1 MKAPKL
7 KFIVLILVAFF
18 SITTSF
24 AQDAKQQKEIINKL
38 NEIHKKT
45 FKTRDSLATIYK
57 VIYEKIGYTN
67 DTIIKNNL
75 FKKIA
80 ELDVASFNNAA
91 KELDREFGFV
101 RQFSSNPIALDI
113 LHYKVTKLEAADKY
127 EVFNSLF
134 STLSFDLQNSPK
146 GLQLKEMLVNFK
158 QSNIGSE
165 APDFEVKDIRNNKL
179 SLSSF
184 KNNSYVLLSFW
195 NSTSQAC
202 SDENTYLKEVY
213 LKYHQ
218 NGLEI
223 VNVSIDENMEVLRK
237 AIDFQKIDMFKNVP
251 IISNDVPLLAS
262 YFVNSIPQ
270 KILID
275 KNGIIIGRWR
285 GSNNSLKQEMNL
297 VLSTLFKTVAS
308 SSNNV
313 H

>member
-1 MKAPKL
+1 MRANQL
-7 KFIVLILVAFF
+7 KYIILIIMIFF
-18 SITTSF
+18 STVTSF
-24 AQDAKQQKEIINKL
+24 AQDTKQQKEIINKL
-38 NEIHKKT
+38 NQIHKPT

-57 VIYEKIGYTN
+57 AIYEKIGYTN

-75 FKKIA
+75 FKKIN
-80 ELDVASFNNAA
+80 ELDIASAKNAE
-91 KELDREFGFV
+91 KELDKEFGFI
-101 RQFSSNPIALDI
+101 RQFPSNPISLDI
-113 LHYKVTKLEAADKY
+113 LLYKVTKLEAADKY

-134 STLSFDLQNSPK
+134 GSLTFDLQNSPK

-158 QSNIGSE
+158 KSNINSE
-165 APDFEVKDIRNNKL
+165 APDFVVKDIRNNTL

-184 KNNSYVLLSFW
+184 KNNNYVLLSFW

-202 SDENTYLKEVY
+202 SDENNYLKEVY

-285 GSNNSLKQEMNL
+285 GSNNTLKQEMNL
-297 VLSTLFKTVAS
+297 VFSTLFKTVAS
-308 SSNNV
+308 SNNV

>member
-1 MKAPKL
+1 MKATQL
-7 KFIVLILVAFF
+7 KCIILIIVIFF
-18 SITTSF
+18 STVTSF
-24 AQDAKQQKEIINKL
+24 AQDVKQQKEIINKL
-38 NEIHKKT
+38 NIIHKST
-45 FKTRDSLATIYK
+45 FKTRDSLAIIYK
-57 VIYEKIGYTN
+57 AIYEKIGYTN

-75 FKKIA
+75 FKKIN
-80 ELDVASFNNAA
+80 ELDIAAAQNAE
-91 KELDREFGFV
+91 KELDREFGFI
-101 RQFSSNPIALDI
+101 RQFSSNPISLDI
-113 LHYKVTKLEAADKY
+113 LHYKITKPEAALKY

-134 STLSFDLQNSPK
+134 GSLTFDLQNSPK

-158 QSNIGSE
+158 KSNVGSE
-165 APDFEVKDIRNNKL
+165 APDFTLKDIRNNTL
-179 SLSSF
+179 NLSSF
-184 KNNSYVLLSFW
+184 KGKNYVLLSFW
-195 NSTSQAC
+195 KSTSQVC
-202 SDENTYLKEVY
+202 SDENNYLKEVY

-237 AIDFQKIDMFKNVP
+237 AIDFQKIDMFKNIP
-251 IISNDVPLLAS
+251 IIINDVPLLES

-285 GSNNSLKQEMNL
+285 GSNSSLKQEMNL

-308 SSNNV
+308 SNNV

>member
-7 KFIVLILVAFF
+7 KFIVLIIVASFTL
-18 SITTSF
+18 TTSY

-80 ELDVASFNNAA
+80 ELDVASFNNAE

-101 RQFSSNPIALDI
+101 RQYNSNPIALDI
-113 LHYKVTKLEAADKY
+113 LLYKVTKLEAANKY

-134 STLSFDLQNSPK
+134 RSLSFDLQNSTK

-158 QSNIGSE
+158 ESKIGSE
-165 APDFEVKDIRNNKL
+165 APDFEVKDIRNNKV

-202 SDENTYLKEVY
+202 SDENTYLKEVF
-213 LKYHQ
+213 LKHHQ

-237 AIDFQKIDMFKNVP
+237 AIDFQKIEMFKNVP
-251 IISNDVPLLAS
+251 IISNDVPLLER

-297 VLSTLFKTVAS
+297 VLSTLFKTFAS

>member
-1 MKAPKL
+1 MKANQL
-7 KFIVLILVAFF
+7 KYIILIIMIFF
-18 SITTSF
+18 STVTSF

-38 NEIHKKT
+38 NLIHKPT

-57 VIYEKIGYTN
+57 AIYEKIGYTN

-75 FKKIA
+75 FKKIN
-80 ELDVASFNNAA
+80 ELDIASAKNAE
-91 KELDREFGFV
+91 KELDKEFGFI
-101 RQFSSNPIALDI
+101 RQFSSNPISLDI
-113 LHYKVTKLEAADKY
+113 LLYKVTKLEAADKY

-134 STLSFDLQNSPK
+134 GSLTFDLQNSPK

-158 QSNIGSE
+158 KSNINSE
-165 APDFEVKDIRNNKL
+165 APDFVVKDIRNNTL

-184 KNNSYVLLSFW
+184 KNNNYVLLSFW
-195 NSTSQAC
+195 NSTSQSC
-202 SDENTYLKEVY
+202 SDENNYLKEVY

-237 AIDFQKIDMFKNVP
+237 AIDLQKIDMFKNIP
-251 IISNDVPLLAS
+251 IISNDIPLLES

-285 GSNNSLKQEMNL
+285 GSNNALKQEMNL
-297 VLSTLFKTVAS
+297 VFSTLFKTVAS
-308 SSNNV
+308 SNNL